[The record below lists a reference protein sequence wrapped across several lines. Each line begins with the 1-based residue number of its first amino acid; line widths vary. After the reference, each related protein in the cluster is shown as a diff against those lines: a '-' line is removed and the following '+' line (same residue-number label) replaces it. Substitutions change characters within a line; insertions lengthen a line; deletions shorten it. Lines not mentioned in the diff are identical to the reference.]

1 MCSLLVSTEKSF
13 YLQETIPSNQQ
24 SYTARELRSGT
35 DYLITV
41 IAQYP
46 NSLGE
51 SVSGKARTSEN
62 WTQQKYVSS
71 KLASLKKLSLSP
83 TPNHPLEPLQG
94 VTALRL
100 IQAGVFTLALGWDTP
115 ADQVQGYRI
124 TYGPTGETETLPYG

>member
-1 MCSLLVSTEKSF
+1 MNIDLFFVLIILFQLLRIVFRVLFSDYNNNNNNNSGSHNVSVSIEKSF
-13 YLQETIPSNQQ
+13 YPQETIGSNQQ

-71 KLASLKKLSLSP
+71 KLASLKKLSLSL
-83 TPNHPLEPLQG
+83 TP
-94 VTALRL
+94 
-100 IQAGVFTLALGWDTP
+100 I
-115 ADQVQGYRI
+115 
-124 TYGPTGETETLPYG
+124 